1 MNTLVSVIIPN
12 KNCLTYLPTALE
24 SIWAQDIANIEVVFI
39 DDGSTDASWQWICD
53 QTKAHENIVAVK
65 LDGVGCS
72 TARNHAAR
80 IANGKYL
87 AFLDAD
93 DYWYKHKLSAQ
104 LKLMEDNPQ
113 MGLCFTNYDHVTE
126 EDELIVDCFSY
137 WPKFNALISED
148 EGESH
153 IIADAAATIFAENV
167 VGTST
172 ALVRRDLY
180 LSVDG
185 FDHNIKSASDWDL
198 WMKLALKSQV
208 GCIKAPLAGYLMR
221 ADSMTCNRV
230 ARLKAIE
237 NIITRYQEQITP
249 HAVNA
254 AYARLD
260 EGYGEYYRENGKSLK
275 ALNADIK
282 SVLKQPEKRRIK
294 NILMDFKML
303 FTTQDVVTNTNLKSG
318 N

>member
-12 KNCLTYLPTALE
+12 KNCLIYLPTALD
-24 SIWAQDIANIEVVFI
+24 SIWAQDITSIEVVFI

-93 DYWYKHKLSAQ
+93 DYWYKDKLSEQ
-104 LKLMEDNPQ
+104 LALLEENPSV
-113 MGLCFTNYDHVTE
+113 GLCFTNYDHVTE
-126 EDELIVDCFSY
+126 DKKVVIDCFSY
-137 WPKFNALISED
+137 WPKFDSLINTDDHNSY
-148 EGESH
+148 
-153 IIADAAATIFAENV
+153 IIADAAATVFAENV
-167 VGTST
+167 IGTST
-172 ALVRRDLY
+172 VVVRRDLY

-198 WMKLALKSQV
+198 WMKLALKTQI
-208 GCIKAPLAGYLMR
+208 GCIKTPLTAYLMR
-221 ADSMTCNRV
+221 ADSMTGNRV
-230 ARLKAIE
+230 ARLKAME
-237 NIITRYQEQITP
+237 SIINRYEDQVTP

-260 EGYGEYYRENGKSLK
+260 EGYGEYHRENGRV
-275 ALNADIK
+275 IF
-282 SVLKQPEKRRIK
+282 Q
-294 NILMDFKML
+294 
-303 FTTQDVVTNTNLKSG
+303 
-318 N
+318 